1 MSQRDSTVHG
11 LDNQA
16 FSVEDAY
23 EMSVNNLEE
32 RLSPSAPTA
41 TAPVDVD
48 SSAWDVVPSVK
59 LNGHSSSSNEG
70 NRIDGGGGGG
80 DEEPEQDYSLLTLLP
95 FLLNGLQAMK
105 AKIPITNKQWP
116 YVRKIAISAILGV
129 AYTVYFVAVLVIQTK
144 LEKGD
149 YWCDADGLLII
160 LTVIAAINILYFQI
174 VKPYLGKTIS
184 RLVIKPAAKIVNQAF
199 SHTTVVVVFTLVV
212 FGGLLTFLI
221 IDAWD
226 EIRRLQSL
234 IGIVVLILVG
244 FVFSAAPGKVRWRHI
259 FWGLAIQFILG
270 LLILKWPVGEAI
282 FKCLSGKVTTFLSFT
297 DVGSSFVFGDD
308 LVYRLG
314 VFAFKV
320 LPVTLFFSF
329 CIQILYYFGVMQWF
343 VLKLG
348 WCLQVTIGTTACE
361 SVNAAANIF
370 LGQTEAPLLIKPY
383 LWKLTKS
390 EIHAVM
396 TGGFATIAGSV
407 MAAYISFG
415 IDAASLL
422 SASVMN
428 APAAL
433 ALSKLFYPEIEKS
446 KTTTKDI
453 KIGRGDEANW
463 LHAAMVGVS
472 NALPMIANIAAN
484 LICFYAFVDLC
495 SHVTN
500 WMCMLAGADEGVC
513 TIENIFGYIYMP
525 VAWVLGVDW
534 SECHKVGE
542 LIGMKTIINEFK
554 AYDELAKLVKAGSIS
569 KRAELIATYALC
581 GFANVSSVGIVLGG
595 LGSLAPERKHDMA
608 VIVVRAMIA
617 GSCASFL
624 TSCIAGTMLSDDSIG
639 RNATTISPY

>member
-1 MSQRDSTVHG
+1 MRKGESAVNTH
-11 LDNQA
+11 DNPA
-16 FSVEDAY
+16 FTVEDAY
-23 EMSVNNLEE
+23 ERAVDDLEE
-32 RLSPSAPTA
+32 RLSPSVLVKRAPA
-41 TAPVDVD
+41 SLD
-48 SSAWDVVPSVK
+48 SSADRMV
-59 LNGHSSSSNEG
+59 NGRQFDDEG
-70 NRIDGGGGGG
+70 KG
-80 DEEPEQDYSLLTLLP
+80 DEEPERDYSLLTLLP
-95 FLLNGLQAMK
+95 FVLNGVQAVK
-105 AKIPITNKQWP
+105 SRIPITDKEWTT
-116 YVRKIAISAILGV
+116 VRKIGFTTVLSVGYV
-129 AYTVYFVAVLVIQTK
+129 AYFIAVLVISTELQ
-144 LEKGD
+144 KGD

-174 VKPYLGKTIS
+174 IKPLFGKTIY
-184 RLVIKPAAKIVNQAF
+184 RVVIKPLAKMINEAF
-199 SHTTVVVVFTLVV
+199 SHTIVAVIFTLAI
-212 FGGLLTFLI
+212 FGGLLAFLI
-221 IDAWD
+221 VDAWD
-226 EIRRLQSL
+226 EIWRLQSL
-234 IGIVVLILVG
+234 IGIVVLILFG
-244 FVFSAAPGKVRWRHI
+244 FIFSTAPGKIRWRHI
-259 FWGLAIQFILG
+259 LWGLAIQFILG
-270 LLILKWPVGEAI
+270 LLILKWPVGAAI
-282 FKCLSGKVTTFLSFT
+282 FNCLSGKVTTFLGFT
-297 DVGSSFVFGDD
+297 DVGSAFVFGDYLVKD
-308 LVYRLG
+308 LK

-320 LPVTLFFSF
+320 LPVTLYFSF
-329 CIQILYYFGVMQWF
+329 CIQILYYFGIMQWF

-383 LWKLTKS
+383 LWKMTKS

-446 KTTTKDI
+446 KTTTNDI

-484 LICFYAFVDLC
+484 LICFYAFVDMC

-500 WMCMLAGADEGVC
+500 WMCMLAGAEDGVC

-525 VAWVLGVDW
+525 LAWVLGVTW
-534 SECHKVGE
+534 SECHMVGE

-554 AYDELAKLVKAGSIS
+554 AYDELAKLVKAGAIS
-569 KRAELIATYALC
+569 KRAELISTYALC

-624 TSCIAGTMLSDDSIG
+624 TSCIAGTMLSDDSIS
-639 RNATTISPY
+639 RNVTTILPSFVTEASGF

>member
-1 MSQRDSTVHG
+1 MIGYLR
-11 LDNQA
+11 
-16 FSVEDAY
+16 E
-23 EMSVNNLEE
+23 
-32 RLSPSAPTA
+32 
-41 TAPVDVD
+41 
-48 SSAWDVVPSVK
+48 
-59 LNGHSSSSNEG
+59 
-70 NRIDGGGGGG
+70 
-80 DEEPEQDYSLLTLLP
+80 
-95 FLLNGLQAMK
+95 
-105 AKIPITNKQWP
+105 
-116 YVRKIAISAILGV
+116 KIAISTIFGAAYV
-129 AYTVYFVAVLVIQTK
+129 AYFIAVLVIQTD

-160 LTVIAAINILYFQI
+160 LTAIAAINILYFQI
-174 VKPYLGKTIS
+174 IKPYFGKRIY
-184 RLVIKPAAKIVNQAF
+184 RLVIKPVAKIVNQAF
-199 SHTTVVVVFTLVV
+199 SHTTVVVVFTLAV
-212 FGGLLTFLI
+212 FGGLLAFLI

-226 EIRRLQSL
+226 EMRRLQSL
-234 IGIVVLILVG
+234 VGIVVLILVG
-244 FVFSAAPGKVRWRHI
+244 FVFSAAPGKIRWRHI
-259 FWGLAIQFILG
+259 FWGLGIQFILG

-282 FKCLSGKVTTFLSFT
+282 FKCLSGKVTTFLGFT
-297 DVGSSFVFGDD
+297 DVGSSFVFGDY
-308 LVYRLG
+308 LVYTLG

-383 LWKLTKS
+383 LWKMTKS

-446 KTTTKDI
+446 RTTTKDI

-500 WMCMLAGADEGVC
+500 WMCVLAGTDEGVC

-569 KRAELIATYALC
+569 KRAELISTYALC
-581 GFANVSSVGIVLGG
+581 GFANISSVGIVLGG

-608 VIVVRAMIA
+608 LIVVRAMVA

-624 TSCIAGTMLSDDSIG
+624 TSCIAGTMLSDDSIS
-639 RNATTISPY
+639 RNATTISSYVTEALDF